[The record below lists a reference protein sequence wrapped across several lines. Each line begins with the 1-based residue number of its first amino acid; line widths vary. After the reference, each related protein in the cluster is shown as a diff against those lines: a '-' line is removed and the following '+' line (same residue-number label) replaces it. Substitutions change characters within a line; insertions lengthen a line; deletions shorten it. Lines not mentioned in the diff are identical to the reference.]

1 MGVDA
6 IITLLVILV
15 AVVLFATEMLSIDLV
30 ALLIIISLVLT
41 GVISP
46 TEGVSGFSNPA
57 TITVAFMFVISA
69 ALLKTGALQYV
80 TYGVSK
86 VFKSNF
92 TGGMALMMIF
102 IAFVSAFINNTPVV
116 AVFIPV
122 IIQIGAKT
130 GISPKKMLIPLSFAS
145 IIGGSCTL
153 IGSSTNIL
161 INGIVVGEGLA
172 PIKMFQMAP
181 FGILL
186 VVLGVVYLAFLGY
199 RLLPKG
205 NPRGLGEKFG
215 MGDYIAEIELTE
227 DDDSVGQ
234 LIMNASLI
242 RELSMDVME
251 VRRGGSIFNLPQGDF
266 RLLAGDLLKVRCDRD
281 HIKQLKD
288 RTRIFTQ
295 SAVRID
301 GDSLKGK
308 NSTLVE
314 LVIRASS
321 PVEGKTLKELDFRRS
336 YRAIPLAI
344 RHREEIVHNNL
355 YETKLRSGDVILADV
370 KSHYLQE
377 LTKKEPGK
385 DNPFIV
391 LSEDVLMDFDHKKFF
406 VTISLIA
413 IMVLLATLDL
423 VPIMVGAITIVAAL
437 VLTNTIDMKEVYSTI
452 NWKVI
457 FLLAGALSLGVA
469 MKNTGLDLLLANLL
483 VDSLGPLGP
492 VFVLSG
498 IYLSTVLLTELM
510 SNNAT
515 AAILA
520 PIAIQTAD
528 VMQVSPIP
536 FIMAVTFAASAS
548 FMTPV
553 GYQTNTMVYGAG
565 NYRFSDFFKVG
576 FWLSLAFWLLAT
588 LLIPIIYPF

>member
-423 VPIMVGAITIVAAL
+423 VPIMVGAITSVAAL

-528 VMQVSPIP
+528 VMQVRPIP